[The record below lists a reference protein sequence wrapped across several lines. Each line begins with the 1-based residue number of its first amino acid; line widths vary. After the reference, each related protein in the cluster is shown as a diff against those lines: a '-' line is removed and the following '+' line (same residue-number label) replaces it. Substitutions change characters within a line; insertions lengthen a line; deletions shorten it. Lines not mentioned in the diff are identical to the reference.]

1 MQPAQLTFL
10 SELVLEPPSPWELM
24 AKGLRETNEP
34 QGERVEYLRQ
44 QVRDLNQGKKT
55 M

>member
-1 MQPAQLTFL
+1 MEPAQLDFL
-10 SELVLEPPSPWELM
+10 TELVPEPPSPWELM

-34 QGERVEYLRQ
+34 QCERVEYLRE
-44 QVRDLNQGKKT
+44 QVQKLNQGKKT

>member
-1 MQPAQLTFL
+1 MEPAQLDFM
-10 SELVLEPPSPWELM
+10 EVLAPEPPTPWELL

-34 QGERVEYLRQ
+34 QGERVEYLRE
-44 QVRDLNQGKKT
+44 QVRNLNQGKKS